1 MHKLF
6 TFLESDENFARV
18 VKWANIVTG
27 TVAVCM
33 SVVFLITI
41 LNK

>member
-1 MHKLF
+1 MNKLF

-18 VKWANIVTG
+18 VKWSNVVTG
-27 TVAVCM
+27 AVAVYM
-33 SVVFLITI
+33 SVVFLITF

>member
-1 MHKLF
+1 MRKLF

-18 VKWANIVTG
+18 VKWANVVNG
-27 TVAVCM
+27 TVAV
-33 SVVFLITI
+33 SVLGVFLISY

>member
-6 TFLESDENFARV
+6 AFLESDENFARV
-18 VKWANIVTG
+18 VKWTNVVVG
-27 TVAVCM
+27 TVGICM
-33 SVVFLITI
+33 LGVFLIAF